1 MVHYPY
7 VVGGLRA
14 LVGHGDDKGELI
26 TRVEAIAI
34 GIDGFVHDQIGNILG
49 DKTGV
54 DVQNGHVFP
63 YRDNAGAAAV
73 GIRVRI
79 QVAV

>member
-1 MVHYPY
+1 MV
-7 VVGGLRA
+7 GRLWA

-26 TRVEAIAI
+26 TRVEAIAV
-34 GIDGFVHDQIGNILG
+34 GLDGFVHDQIGNILG
-49 DKTGV
+49 DKAGI

-63 YRDNAGAAAV
+63 YGDNAGAAAV
-73 GIRVRI
+73 GIRIRI

>member
-1 MVHYPY
+1 
-7 VVGGLRA
+7 VVGRLRA

-26 TRVEAIAI
+26 TRVEAIAV

-54 DVQNGHVFP
+54 DVQNGPVFP
-63 YRDNAGAAAV
+63 YCDDAGAAAV
-73 GIRVRI
+73 GFRIRI
-79 QVAV
+79 QIAV